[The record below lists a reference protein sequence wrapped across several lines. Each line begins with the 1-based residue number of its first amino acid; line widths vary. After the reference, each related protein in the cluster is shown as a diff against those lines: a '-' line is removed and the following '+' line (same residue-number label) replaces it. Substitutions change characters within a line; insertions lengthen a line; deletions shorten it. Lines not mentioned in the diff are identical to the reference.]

1 MPPVLFKESKVHNL
15 NLKDNHITRNQL
27 MYMEGIQEYQDRRKI
42 KMDIVVQ
49 NNLDVNYDLCGLD
62 K

>member
-1 MPPVLFKESKVHNL
+1 MHNL